1 MAMAAAACNGYLDDG
16 HGAEVEAARPP
27 NPPRRPN
34 TRGAGGRAEAVE
46 VTPPTLNPAA
56 VEAAEAALGSGATL
70 GRRCGEAADA
80 DAANRRRQRT
90 AVADACR
97 WTAAPQ
103 RRRSPRCSPSPRQLL
118 PVVERRRAPDGE
130 GWRPRPWR
138 RQQLAARRRRRSR
151 GPPIPRRR
159 PNPAR
164 KEA

>member
-1 MAMAAAACNGYLDDG
+1 MAAAACNGYLDDG

-56 VEAAEAALGSGATL
+56 VEVAEAALGSGATL
-70 GRRCGEAADA
+70 GRRCGEAAD
-80 DAANRRRQRT
+80 
-90 AVADACR
+90 
-97 WTAAPQ
+97 
-103 RRRSPRCSPSPRQLL
+103 
-118 PVVERRRAPDGE
+118 
-130 GWRPRPWR
+130 
-138 RQQLAARRRRRSR
+138 QLAARRRRRSR